1 MHRTKGKW
9 SQWHVAIYNKKKALV
24 IEPIKHKKSY
34 QYKRTMMVYDEAV
47 KLLKNSRK

>member
-1 MHRTKGKW
+1 MAKKKKK
-9 SQWHVAIYNKKKALV
+9 VEVIKKALV